1 MVINFLYKL
10 IRALFIQ
17 ALSQMLTNDE
27 QTRLTAIIANNLWV
41 QKSYHEHN
49 SHKKSNQ
56 R

>member
-1 MVINFLYKL
+1 MTVIFLGNQ
-10 IRALFIQ
+10 LFIQ
-17 ALSQMLTNDE
+17 ALSQLLASDE
-27 QTRLTAIIANNLWV
+27 ETRLKATIANNLWV